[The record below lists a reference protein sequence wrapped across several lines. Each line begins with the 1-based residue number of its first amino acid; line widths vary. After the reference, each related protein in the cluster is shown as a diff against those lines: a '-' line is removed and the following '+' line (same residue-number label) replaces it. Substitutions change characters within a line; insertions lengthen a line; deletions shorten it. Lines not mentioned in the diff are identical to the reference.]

1 MRIVEPPTQ
10 KSKPPTDDKKTIIL
24 IGDSVIDNSYWNNVK
39 KNNTGKL
46 LSDMGKVHNFIV
58 DDRSTE
64 ELTSRRLLKAIEN
77 KSTIDVRIGY
87 VNARKEIGYPYQNKG
102 KVQVYPESLK
112 LGPSSTIF
120 LSVGGNDVALER
132 NLDIDNIINNIK
144 NIIDIYESSGAKVVY
159 VIPYPATK
167 KFIEQFKNVVDIN
180 KLYEDMKSKIKSLGI
195 SYISLEDFT
204 DKDRKDPGSG
214 IPEPTIEGAKKLAER
229 IKNKILGS
237 NKILGQ
243 TKDGNVQDYKIL
255 LQICEN
261 PTLIRQITKVSKNAL
276 KWLLPFSKYAV
287 ENGYTVEINNKIIT
301 YYDRSYGN

>member
-1 MRIVEPPTQ
+1 MPIINTRPL
-10 KSKPPTDDKKTIIL
+10 IIL
-24 IGDSVIDNSYWNNVK
+24 IGDSVIDNAFWNNVK

-46 LSDMGKVHNFIV
+46 LTDMGKLNNFIV

-64 ELTSRRLLKAIEN
+64 ELTSRRLLKAIKN
-77 KSTIDVRIGY
+77 KNTIDVGMHY

-102 KVQVYPESLK
+102 KVQVYTESLK

-120 LSVGGNDVALER
+120 LSIGGNDVALER
-132 NLDIDNIINNIK
+132 NLDIDNIISNIK
-144 NIIDIYESSGAKVVY
+144 SIIDIYENTGAKVVY

-167 KFIEQFKNVVDIN
+167 KFTEQFKNVVDIN

-204 DKDRKDPGSG
+204 DEDRKDPGSG
-214 IPEPTIEGAKKLAER
+214 IPEPTIKGAKKIAEL
-229 IKNKILGS
+229 IKNKFLDI

-243 TKDGNVQDYKIL
+243 TEDGSVQDYKIL
-255 LQICEN
+255 LQICKN
-261 PTLIRQITKVSKNAL
+261 PTLIRNINEVSKNAL

-287 ENGYTVEINNKIIT
+287 QEGYSVNLNTKIIT
-301 YYDRSYGN
+301 YYNRVYGS